1 MAEKSICKMAGILD
15 DSQRMKALDA
25 EEMLAI
31 VEGFDQQLEKAL
43 EIGLQADIYPPI
55 ERIQNILVCGLGGSA
70 IGGDLLCACLS
81 SDLKVPIQI
90 SRNYSIPAFAGP
102 STLVFVCS
110 YSGNTEETIAA
121 FHAAREAGC
130 FITCLTSGGQILE
143 LARQNNYATLKIPGG
158 LPPRTALGYLM
169 VPLLVACL
177 RLGLTHDRIDEV
189 QQSVRWVR
197 SRIEQLGRQCP
208 LQENV
213 AKQLA
218 IQLQGK
224 IPVVYGSQGRLEM
237 VARRWCGQI
246 SENGKQVAYSSCLP
260 EMTHNEIA
268 GWKWPPSIL
277 QQFVPIFLRD
287 RKDHSRVQIRAEI
300 TRGILAETAETCLEF
315 WTEGESWLDRL
326 WSLILL
332 GDFASIYLAFLNGE
346 NPTPVP
352 TIEGLKQRL
361 KEASE

>member
-1 MAEKSICKMAGILD
+1 MAGILD
-15 DSQRMKALDA
+15 DSQRMKSLDT
-25 EEMLAI
+25 EGMLAT

-43 EIGLQADIYPPI
+43 EIGLKADISPPI

-70 IGGDLLCACLS
+70 IGGDFLSAYLS
-81 SDLKVPIQI
+81 SDLNVPIQV
-90 SRNYSIPAFAGP
+90 SRNYSIPTFASP
-102 STLVFVCS
+102 STLVFICS
-110 YSGNTEETIAA
+110 YSGNTEETVAS
-121 FHAAREAGC
+121 FKAARKAGC
-130 FITCLTSGGQILE
+130 FVICLTSGGQILE
-143 LARQNNYATLKIPGG
+143 LSRQSNCMTLRIPGG

-177 RLGLTHDRIDEV
+177 RLGLAHDRIDEI

-197 SRIEQLGRQCP
+197 SRIEQLSTQCP

-218 IQLQGK
+218 MQLQGK
-224 IPVVYGSQGRLEM
+224 IPVVYGSQDRLKM
-237 VARRWCGQI
+237 VATRWCGQI
-246 SENGKQVAYSSCLP
+246 SENGKQLAYSSCLP

-277 QQFVPIFLRD
+277 QKFVPIFLRD
-287 RKDHSRVQIRAEI
+287 REDHSRVQLRAEI
-300 TRGILAETAETCLEF
+300 TRGILAETTETCLEF

-346 NPTPVP
+346 NPTPV
-352 TIEGLKQRL
+352 TAIEGLKQLL